1 MQLPIS
7 TSQTAVIGAE
17 LASDLM
23 RRSAEQRQI
32 RWSCR
37 SVLVRNL
44 SALDTEWAVAS
55 SALVFSCGPS
65 PMRLELVNSRLRP
78 PAVTT
83 DVWTERPETSI
94 PTAFLSAFEL
104 SDIERDQLIRSVVS
118 SEALEGVELSYDL
131 VNRLVDQVMLEPPI
145 KLG

>member
-1 MQLPIS
+1 
-7 TSQTAVIGAE
+7 
-17 LASDLM
+17 
-23 RRSAEQRQI
+23 
-32 RWSCR
+32 
-37 SVLVRNL
+37 
-44 SALDTEWAVAS
+44 
-55 SALVFSCGPS
+55 
-65 PMRLELVNSRLRP
+65 
-78 PAVTT
+78 VTT